1 MISLYQSCL
10 LSFFF
15 VSGRRGGF
23 LKTKERERE
32 IKKLCRINT
41 AVNLIKKILCHI
53 SKNNNNNNRKTNK
66 SKIN

>member
-1 MISLYQSCL
+1 MFVE
-10 LSFFF
+10 FFF
-15 VSGRRGGF
+15 LGKEGRVF
-23 LKTKERERE
+23 KNKRESE